1 MNKKTGGK
9 KSGEVKKVK
18 KVKKIEIITTKKVK
32 KIKKGEEN
40 KKIKQENEMII
51 YTENFKIQEVKITKN
66 NLLLRIFKKSFLVL
80 VMILSQFRS
89 LFFFI

>member
-18 KVKKIEIITTKKVK
+18 KVKKIKIITKKKVK

-80 VMILSQFRS
+80 VRILSHFRS